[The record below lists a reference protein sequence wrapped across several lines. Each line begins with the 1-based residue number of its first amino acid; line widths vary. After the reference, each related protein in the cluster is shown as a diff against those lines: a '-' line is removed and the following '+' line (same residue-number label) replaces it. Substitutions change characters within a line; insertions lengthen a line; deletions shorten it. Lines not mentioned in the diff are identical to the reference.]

1 MNESEFDVQ
10 QVVIKQ
16 INNHEVKLL
25 WDLDW
30 KKISAGFNAESLRTI
45 VTRINEVGN
54 RIAAVRACLS
64 HYRYY
69 LVDKDYNYYT
79 EHWDRDCAFKTLC
92 EMIIWDLEDSQCFT
106 VKGSN
111 MELQANDHDAL
122 AAVFG
127 SEKAKK
133 LLARLS
139 PEFCRNGRWGRDIS
153 KTFISQVAHVLSG
166 LLEIPDNKKWV
177 YFERLWNVAGL
188 SKAFYGRMG
197 KPLDDKVKMLYPEY
211 SAY

>member
-92 EMIIWDLEDSQCFT
+92 EMIIWDWAFCVVVVSWVDVC
-106 VKGSN
+106 VV
-111 MELQANDHDAL
+111 
-122 AAVFG
+122 AVV
-127 SEKAKK
+127 SAW
-133 LLARLS
+133 LVVDCSSIIRVPPPCS
-139 PEFCRNGRWGRDIS
+139 IS
-153 KTFISQVAHVLSG
+153 WLVRF
-166 LLEIPDNKKWV
+166 
-177 YFERLWNVAGL
+177 
-188 SKAFYGRMG
+188 
-197 KPLDDKVKMLYPEY
+197 
-211 SAY
+211 